1 MTYTARNVGSPSA
14 FSAPAGRSRGLGAAG
29 LWLALVAL
37 LVGPFARPAAAA
49 AADPDELFKSVVNRA
64 LDLVE
69 PPEGQAPQTFSAKV
83 KVVKADGLD
92 GQALGA
98 TADVGFQ
105 APDRVRAS
113 ATFGGQTYAA
123 GRDRQELW
131 VHEPGKKFALLAR

>member
-1 MTYTARNVGSPSA
+1 MTHPARKVGPPRA
-14 FSAPAGRSRGLGAAG
+14 SAPSRRLAAG
-29 LWLALVAL
+29 WWLLALVGL
-37 LVGPFARPAAAA
+37 LLGPLAPRPAAAA
-49 AADPDELFKSVVNRA
+49 QAADPDELFKSVVNRA
-64 LDLVE
+64 LDLIE
-69 PPEGQAPQTFSAKV
+69 PPDGQAPQTFSAKV